1 MARKKLPAEP
11 EEDEGPNELIG
22 YARVSTMGQSLEAQ
36 LQALKAAGV
45 KDDNIYTDQISG
57 AKTSRRG
64 LNLAMIALRPGDTL
78 VIYSLSRI
86 GRSVS
91 HLIDINQRLLDERVA
106 LKSLTE
112 EIDTRTAAGKLMFH
126 LLAIVAQFE
135 RDVTIERTRA
145 GVKAHQAAGLPHG
158 RPPKLSQAQRDKI
171 EKLLGNPKFTIKKIA
186 DRFKVSPATIKY
198 HFRQPRIAY
207 VPKKPA
213 A

>member
-1 MARKKLPAEP
+1 MARKTPP
-11 EEDEGPNELIG
+11 PPDDSYEGPSELIG

-36 LQALKAAGV
+36 LQALKLAGV
-45 KDDNIYTDQISG
+45 KDDNLYTDQISG

-64 LNLAMIALRPGDTL
+64 LNLAMKALRRGDTF

-91 HLIDINQRLLDERVA
+91 HLIEINKRLLEEGVA

-112 EIDTRTAAGKLMFH
+112 EIDTRTAAGKLVFH

-135 RDVTIERTRA
+135 RDVTIERTKA

-158 RPPKLSQAQRDKI
+158 RPPKLSLAQREKI
-171 EKLLGNPKFTIKKIA
+171 GKLLGDPKWTIKRIA

-207 VPKKPA
+207 VPKKPKD
-213 A
+213 